1 MVVETIFSSPLGQ
14 TALVFVLVFTLLFAL
29 LQKSKILGDGKKQT
43 DALISLAIAL
53 LVISVG
59 YAMEII
65 TTLIPFLAVGLVIAL
80 VFLLLWGSFYHG
92 SLETSKGVKI
102 AAGIIALIAVVVA
115 VLYITGTWDYLRDWI
130 VSGNSGAF
138 GNIVLVVIVVVAI
151 IAVMTS
157 SGDKKKE

>member
-1 MVVETIFSSPLGQ
+1 MAVETIFSSPLGQ

-43 DALISLAIAL
+43 DALISLAMAL

-59 YAMEII
+59 YAMDII

-80 VFLLLWGSFYHG
+80 VFLLLWGSFYQG

-102 AAGIIALIAVVVA
+102 AAGIIALIAVVVT
-115 VLYITGTWDYLRDWI
+115 VLYITGGWDYLRDWI
-130 VSGNSGAF
+130 VLGNSGAF
-138 GNIVLVVIVVVAI
+138 GNMVLVVIVVIAI
-151 IAVMTS
+151 IAVMSS
-157 SGDKKKE
+157 SGDKKKD

>member
-59 YAMEII
+59 YAMDII
-65 TTLIPFLAVGLVIAL
+65 TTLIPFLAVGLVIIL

-92 SLETSKGVKI
+92 NLETSKGVKI

-115 VLYITGTWDYLRDWI
+115 VLYITGAWDYLRDWI
-130 VSGNSGAF
+130 VLGNSGAF
-138 GNIVLVVIVVVAI
+138 GNIVLVVIVI
-151 IAVMTS
+151 IAIVVVMA
-157 SGDKKKE
+157 SGGEKKKD

>member
-1 MVVETIFSSPLGQ
+1 MAVETIFSSPLGQ

-43 DALISLAIAL
+43 DALISLAMAL

-59 YAMEII
+59 YAMDII

-92 SLETSKGVKI
+92 TLETSKGVKI

-115 VLYITGTWDYLRDWI
+115 VLYVTHAWDYIRDWI
-130 VSGNSGAF
+130 VIGNSGAF
-138 GNIVLVVIVVVAI
+138 GNIVLVVIVVIAI
-151 IAVMTS
+151 IAVMSS
-157 SGDKKKE
+157 SGDKKKD